1 MKDMRINLKYIIL
14 IVLLFGITLCN
25 AQSFDLQAF
34 ADSTKYGWKDYLD
47 RAEYR
52 KDLTY
57 RQNKLQLYELEAVP
71 FGGNVLK
78 SAVIPGWGQFAT
90 KHNSKATVI
99 LSAELISVI
108 SALYFYNQA
117 STNYDRYQNATQV
130 DEIND
135 YWSKAEIPYHYSL
148 LMVGLA
154 GVIWLYNMYDV
165 VMSTN
170 EYNENLWQDIMNR
183 DSSPLKLSPTGLEL
197 RF

>member
-1 MKDMRINLKYIIL
+1 MKDMRFFLRYIML
-14 IVLLFGITLCN
+14 LVLALGISLGN

-34 ADSTKYGWKDYLD
+34 ADSTKYGWNDYLE
-47 RAEYR
+47 RAQYR
-52 KDLTY
+52 EDLTL

-90 KHNSKATVI
+90 KHNSRATVI

-108 SALYFYNQA
+108 SAVYFYNKA
-117 STNYDRYQNATQV
+117 STNYDHYKNATQI
-130 DEIND
+130 DEINH
-135 YWSKAEIPYHYSL
+135 YWGEVETPYHYSL
-148 LMVGLA
+148 MMVGLA

-170 EYNENLWQDIMNR
+170 EYNENLWQDIMTRSN
-183 DSSPLKLSPTGLEL
+183 SPLQVGPNGIEL